1 MRYDQSDIRD
11 ASDSRFTYE
20 GHSGET
26 FTNSL
31 GMTFVYIEPGTF
43 MMGSPSDEPGRGGDE
58 FLDTLKE
65 KLVSPLKKQIFS

>member
-1 MRYDQSDIRD
+1 
-11 ASDSRFTYE
+11 
-20 GHSGET
+20 
-26 FTNSL
+26 
-31 GMTFVYIEPGTF
+31 MTFVYIEPGTF